1 MAYNQDNKIDRKR
14 KSQSSSLPHSSSKA
28 KNNKPPN
35 YYSSTVLFTC
45 MLLFILCLFIFVWL
59 ALLPSIYC
67 DDNDHSDFDSY
78 WESSSASDHPHSHHH
93 HSSTSDDTSL
103 TSESSSNSHSHS
115 DHSHHSH
122 HRSLCWHKLWSW
134 STGSSSGSSSSSSS
148 SGSNDTSP
156 DQSDFILAGADTSSV
171 TTSESTISTSE
182 LGEDYTS
189 LQSDEHVN
197 PELFEDNYYGRSRKA
212 NDPRVPRGHP
222 GTQSW
227 PRTIEQD
234 NLRLDHVGGSGS
246 YMPRYSSATG
256 YACNGQDLDQDELNA
271 LRTVSN
277 SLFQQGDSISSMN
290 FHPEDVKNTNGLFV
304 FFGQFVD
311 HVLALS
317 KTGAESFIIEIVNDT
332 YISGSDATINL
343 KRNAYILVD
352 GCRHP
357 INRNSAFM
365 DLSTVYGSNDDTGH
379 NLRTHEHG
387 LMKMTIVEGQEV
399 PPFQSGNTDEAMLGE
414 TSRQVMFFTGDPRG
428 TEIPSLTAIH
438 TLFLRNHNRLARKI
452 RDSEGA
458 LGWSDEQLYQRARM
472 LNIWTF
478 QRILYRE
485 WLPLL
490 LGDNVVELVSGG
502 YESGYDPLVRVEST
516 ILFRVGH
523 DMLPQSLHVVQ
534 PYNFDDPVNS
544 YLSFAVR
551 NTFFRADM
559 LVQYGA
565 DAFLMGMI
573 TQEAQKVD
581 GFITD
586 DVRSFLFNGLPT
598 ANTLFDLPTITL
610 ARSLELGVPNC
621 NTFRNSMGLSSHS
634 DFTPFG
640 SRSGDVSGVYS
651 GDIDTVP
658 LFVCGIFEQHV
669 TDALVGETIHDT
681 LLEQFVR
688 IAIGD
693 PMFYLF
699 SPMTEFER
707 SIVFGEEGT
716 MTGLLKHNTL
726 INSLAPEC
734 VEDSDNVFIMDPCS

>member
-1 MAYNQDNKIDRKR
+1 MAPTTSTTKSDKKR
-14 KSQSSSLPHSSSKA
+14 RSLQNRNSQWSSNWLVAVVLLFIIGLFICLWFALIPFVYCDDSDSFSSSYDDSSSDSDSASSTNPSSSHSSSSRHH
-28 KNNKPPN
+28 NN
-35 YYSSTVLFTC
+35 
-45 MLLFILCLFIFVWL
+45 
-59 ALLPSIYC
+59 
-67 DDNDHSDFDSY
+67 
-78 WESSSASDHPHSHHH
+78 
-93 HSSTSDDTSL
+93 
-103 TSESSSNSHSHS
+103 
-115 DHSHHSH
+115 
-122 HRSLCWHKLWSW
+122 LCWHKLWSW
-134 STGSSSGSSSSSSS
+134 SSDSSSSSSSSS
-148 SGSNDTSP
+148 SGSSNDTSP
-156 DQSDFILAGADTSSV
+156 DQSDFILAGVETSSV
-171 TTSESTISTSE
+171 STISTSDIDT
-182 LGEDYTS
+182 DYTS
-189 LQSDEHVN
+189 SLPSESHLSE
-197 PELFEDNYYGRSRKA
+197 ELFEDIYYGRSRKV
-212 NDPRVPRGHP
+212 NDPRVPKGHP

-246 YMPRYSSATG
+246 YMPRYSPASG
-256 YACNGQDLDQDELNA
+256 YACNGQDLNQTELNYI
-271 LRTVSN
+271 RNISN
-277 SLFQQGDSISSMN
+277 VLFQQGDSISSAN
-290 FHPEDVKNTNGLFV
+290 FHPENVKNTNGLFV

-311 HVLALS
+311 HVLALT
-317 KTGAESFIIEIVNDT
+317 KTGAEAFVIEVTDDP
-332 YISGSDATINL
+332 YISGSNATIHL
-343 KRNAYILVD
+343 KRNAYITID
-352 GCRHP
+352 NCRHP

-365 DLSTVYGSNDDTGH
+365 DLSTVYGSNEDTAR

-399 PPFQSGNTDEAMLGE
+399 PPFQSGGTDEAMLGE

-428 TEIPSLTAIH
+428 TEIPTLTAIH
-438 TLFLRNHNRLARKI
+438 TLFLRNHNRIARKI
-452 RDSEGA
+452 RDSEHA
-458 LGWSDEQLYQRARM
+458 RGWSDDQLYQRAKM

-490 LGDNVVELVSGG
+490 LGDDVVDLVSGG
-502 YESGYDPLVRVEST
+502 YESSYDPLVRVEST

-523 DMLPQSLHVVQ
+523 DMLPQSLHVVNT
-534 PYNFDDPVNS
+534 YNFDDPVAS

-565 DAFLMGMI
+565 DAFLMGAI

-598 ANTLFDLPTITL
+598 TNVLFDLPAITL

-621 NTFRNSMGLSSHS
+621 NAFRTSLGLGSHA

-640 SRSGDVSGVYS
+640 SRSGDVSGIYS
-651 GDIDTVP
+651 DINTVP

-681 LLEQFVR
+681 ILEQFVR

-693 PMFYLF
+693 PMFYL
-699 SPMTEFER
+699 SAPMTEFER
-707 SIVFGEEGT
+707 SIVFGHEGT
-716 MTGLLKHNTL
+716 MTGLLKHNTQ
-726 INSLAPEC
+726 IGTLASEC
-734 VEDSDNVFIMDPCS
+734 VEESDNVFIMDPCS